1 MSGAPRFSVLVPTR
15 GRPDLAAA
23 CVASILAQD
32 HPSFELVLS
41 DQSEDDRT
49 FGAATAAAA
58 GNPRLTIVRAPG
70 RGRSRALNAGLPACR
85 GAWIVMTDDDCE
97 PEPGWLLALDRET
110 ANAPPRSAIVG
121 RVVPGP
127 VEPGK
132 ADPPATLD
140 EPEPREWRGRVDRD
154 LVYPNFAL
162 PSAAF
167 AELGRFDVRLGVG
180 TPIPGGE
187 DNDFGYRLLRAGYAL
202 LYRPDPTVV
211 HRAWRS
217 HGERLALKRAY
228 GIGQG
233 GFYAKHLARGDA
245 FVAWRLVRDVFRNT
259 RAAGGAAVR
268 GNATGARGHLAYL
281 LGLGAGLGRMGAL
294 LARGVPAEDR

>member
-1 MSGAPRFSVLVPTR
+1 VSQGPRFSVLVPTR

-32 HPSFELVLS
+32 HPSFELVLA
-41 DQSEDDRT
+41 DQSDDDRT
-49 FGAATAAAA
+49 FDAATAAAA

-97 PEPGWLLALDRET
+97 PEAGWLAALDRE
-110 ANAPPRSAIVG
+110 AARAPDRSAIVG
-121 RVVPGP
+121 RVIPGP

-140 EPEPREWRGRVDRD
+140 EPEPRDWRGRVDRD

-162 PSAAF
+162 PGAAF

-180 TPIPGGE
+180 TAIPGGE

-217 HGERLALKRAY
+217 HEERLALKRAY

-245 FVAWRLVRDVFRNT
+245 FVAWRLVRDLFRNA
-259 RAAGGAAVR
+259 RAAGGAALR

-281 LGLGAGLGRMGAL
+281 FGLGVGLWRMGGL
-294 LARGVPAEDR
+294 LARGVSAEER

>member
-1 MSGAPRFSVLVPTR
+1 MNGAPRFSVLVPTR

-23 CVASILAQD
+23 CVASVLAQD

-41 DQSEDDRT
+41 DQSDDDRT
-49 FGAATAAAA
+49 FAAATAAAA

-97 PEPGWLLALDRET
+97 PEPGWLLALDRE
-110 ANAPPRSAIVG
+110 AARAPERAAIVG

-140 EPEPREWRGRVDRD
+140 EPEPRDWRGRVDRD
-154 LVYPNFAL
+154 LVYPNFAI
-162 PSAAF
+162 PRAAF

-187 DNDFGYRLLRAGYAL
+187 DNDFGYRLLRSGYAL
-202 LYRPDPTVV
+202 LYRPGPTVV

-217 HGERLALKRAY
+217 HEERLALKRAY
-228 GIGQG
+228 GVGQG

-245 FVAWRLVRDVFRNT
+245 FVAWRLARDLFRNA
-259 RAAGGAAVR
+259 RAAGGAAIR
-268 GNATGARGHLAYL
+268 GNRTGARGHLAYL
-281 LGLGAGLGRMGAL
+281 SGLGTGLWRMGIL
-294 LARGVPAEDR
+294 LARRAPAEDR

>member
-1 MSGAPRFSVLVPTR
+1 MIAAPRFSVLVPTR

-23 CVASILAQD
+23 CVASVLAQD
-32 HPSFELVLS
+32 HDSFELVLS

-49 FGAATAAAA
+49 AAAATAAAGGDA
-58 GNPRLTIVRAPG
+58 RFVLVRAPG

-97 PEPGWLLALDRET
+97 PLPGWLTALDREV
-110 ANAPPRSAIVG
+110 AAAPPRAAVVG
-121 RVVPGP
+121 RVLPGP

-140 EPEPREWRGRVDRD
+140 EPEPRDWRGRVDRD

-162 PSAAF
+162 PRAAF
-167 AELGRFDVRLGVG
+167 DELGRFDVRLGVG

-187 DNDFGYRLLRAGYAL
+187 DNDFGYRLLRAGYTL
-202 LYRPDPTVV
+202 RYRPGPAVL
-211 HRAWRS
+211 HRAWRTVA
-217 HGERLALKRAY
+217 ERLALKRAY

-245 FVAWRLVRDVFRNT
+245 FVAWRLARDLFRNA
-259 RAAGGAAVR
+259 RAAAGAAIR
-268 GNATGARGHLAYL
+268 GNAAGARGHLAYL
-281 LGLGAGLGRMGAL
+281 SGLGTGLGRMGGL
-294 LARGVPAEDR
+294 LARGVPSEER